1 MKLFFLTTMTISV
14 LAVNAQIELLF
25 SILETSACAALC
37 YDDSCH
43 TITSAA
49 CFCSQ
54 STVISGCVHTDC
66 GADILALVLRAGH
79 GLCGNFSCHLEL
91 ICKET
96 ELQLYQPAIQQL
108 VPCSLPVRF
117 RQGCQGIRH
126 SRLVHLGTALF
137 TQSQSIAPPLQLRHR
152 QQFNSPE
159 TKHR

>member
-1 MKLFFLTTMTISV
+1 MKLFFLTTMTVSV

-25 SILETSACAALC
+25 SVLETSACAALC

-43 TITSAA
+43 TNITSAA

-79 GLCGNFSCHLEL
+79 GLCGNFSRHLDL

-96 ELQLYQPAIQQL
+96 ELQLYQLAIQQL
-108 VPCSLPVRF
+108 VLRCSLPRRF
-117 RQGCQGIRH
+117 RQR
-126 SRLVHLGTALF
+126 
-137 TQSQSIAPPLQLRHR
+137 
-152 QQFNSPE
+152 
-159 TKHR
+159 